1 MSKCSDIHEC
11 DRHAHNC
18 DINAG
23 CSNTEGSFACA
34 CNAGYDGDGENCVDV
49 DECDAGL
56 HNCDTNDAVF
66 IRVQTVAGFSGS
78 RVKICSFFW
87 KIIDLFKS

>member
-1 MSKCSDIHEC
+1 LSKCSDIHEC

-66 IRVQTVAGFSGS
+66 YMSPNCCRI
-78 RVKICSFFW
+78 FW
-87 KIIDLFKS
+87 QPGKNLFIFLENYWFI